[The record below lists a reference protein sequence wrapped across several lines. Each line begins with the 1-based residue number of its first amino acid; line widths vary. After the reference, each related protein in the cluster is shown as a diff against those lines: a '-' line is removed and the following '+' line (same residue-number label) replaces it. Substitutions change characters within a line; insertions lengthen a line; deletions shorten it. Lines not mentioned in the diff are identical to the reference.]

1 MFVIIFNKKINCVYI
16 LRKNYIL
23 HRPKRKMRQDYLF
36 FIYLK
41 AMF

>member
-1 MFVIIFNKKINCVYI
+1 MSSKPYLLVTNGPTGSGKT
-16 LRKNYIL
+16 RL
-23 HRPKRKMRQDYLF
+23 HLPKRKMRQDYLF